1 MIEGLKFS
9 RVLSTIVL
17 IYHSQ
22 VALNLYSNLGMAR
35 LSPFM
40 GPFGIWG
47 RHRNLC
53 TVRTHLVTRYYIIQ
67 QVSIYF
73 LYNSQFGFFLAGLR
87 DKKEKL
93 LGPRAKKM
101 L

>member
-9 RVLSTIVL
+9 RVLS

-22 VALNLYSNLGMAR
+22 VILNMYFNLGMAR

-53 TVRTHLVTRYYIIQ
+53 TVRAHLVTRYHIIQ
-67 QVSIYF
+67 QVSIF
-73 LYNSQFGFFLAGLR
+73 LSLYSQFGIFRPAR
-87 DKKEKL
+87 DK
-93 LGPRAKKM
+93 
-101 L
+101 